1 MLEKCTCPK
10 FSCHEI
16 PAIKM
21 HAVMVVRLIPHTVLH
36 SVAFPTISFMAVSEV
51 MGRVCVCMCL
61 PFRMS
66 NLSWLTIQ
74 GGYQRSIFQARA

>member
-1 MLEKCTCPK
+1 
-10 FSCHEI
+10 
-16 PAIKM
+16 
-21 HAVMVVRLIPHTVLH
+21 MVVRLIPLTVLH

-61 PFRMS
+61 PFCMS

-74 GGYQRSIFQARA
+74 GGYQRSIFQARALKFLAQFRLLVCIYAAACLL